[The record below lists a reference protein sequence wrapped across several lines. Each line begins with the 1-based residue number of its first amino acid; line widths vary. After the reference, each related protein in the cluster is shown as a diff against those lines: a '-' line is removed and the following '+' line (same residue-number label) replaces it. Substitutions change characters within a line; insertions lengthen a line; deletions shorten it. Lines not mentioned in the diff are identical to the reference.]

1 MSSYTVCVNSTSSI
15 LRSSLFPALNLD
27 VSKEWEVALLDF
39 TTYNSI
45 PNVTDG
51 ENNKFHYYVE
61 KTKDGELKS
70 LMTATLETGVY
81 EIEDINQ
88 ELQKQLGKNNIEIKA
103 NNNLLRSEL
112 KSKFYIDFTQE
123 NSLGSL
129 LGFPKTMGVLKP
141 NQLYLGKETVNI
153 IKVNTINIS
162 CNIVHGSYNDGV
174 NEHILHTFCPTVA
187 PGFKI
192 IEKPHN
198 LVYLPVNTRYISD
211 IELNVLD
218 QDGNL
223 VDFRGETVSVRIHVK
238 AVF

>member
-1 MSSYTVCVNSTSSI
+1 MPSYTVCINSTSSV
-15 LRSSLFPALNLD
+15 LRSSLFPSLCLD
-27 VSKEWEVALLDF
+27 YEKEWEVALLDF

-45 PNVTDG
+45 ANITDG
-51 ENNKFHYYVE
+51 ENNKLHYFKE
-61 KTKDGELKS
+61 KSEDGVLKEQVIV
-70 LMTATLETGVY
+70 TLETGSY

-88 ELQKQLGKNNIEIKA
+88 ELQKQIGKTNIELKA

-123 NSLGSL
+123 QSIGPL
-129 LGFPKTMGVLKP
+129 LGFPQTMGVLKP
-141 NQLYLGKETVNI
+141 NKMHLGKETVKI
-153 IKVNTINIS
+153 IKVNTVNVT
-162 CNIVHGSYNDGV
+162 CNIVQGSYKDGL
-174 NEHILHTFCPTVA
+174 NEHILHTFSPSVP

-198 LVYLPVNTRYISD
+198 LVYLPLNTRHISD

-223 VDFRGETVSVRIHVK
+223 VDFRGETVSIRIHIK
-238 AVF
+238 PAL